1 LTRKEILRRPPTSIL
16 AGWAGSLVLTALLLA
31 PAAATEPPVLVALV
45 LDTSGSIPRSE
56 LGHMRE
62 LVLGVLK
69 SLPAGSEVAVFSFAD
84 QALLVQPWTS
94 DPEAVRRAV
103 DGLRISGQYT
113 ALYDALYDA
122 SRYLRDAGGARRA
135 ILLITDGKDENS
147 ALNLEDGLK
156 LAQETRIPVFCV
168 GVGRVEERILRR
180 IGKLTGG
187 DYLAAREA
195 SGSGLAHR
203 VGGAPEAG
211 GDPAPLPAARTSPRA
226 LPTASPASGAAI
238 RSFPLLWAGLGITL
252 AVLALAAAARVRR
265 RTPPARCPSCGG
277 ALATPHAVC
286 ARCALSATPTLR
298 DAAPASPLS
307 STVLARMNTTEEYLE
322 KTVTLREKPVLA
334 VTRGSGVGKV
344 FALARE
350 TTTSLGRARANDIV
364 LEDVAVSSQHC
375 RIRLEHGHFVLHDL
389 KSTNGT
395 LVNDQRVS
403 RHTLSEG
410 DVIRIGE
417 TSLQFRLESLRD

>member
-1 LTRKEILRRPPTSIL
+1 M
-16 AGWAGSLVLTALLLA
+16 AGWTGGLVLTALLG
-31 PAAATEPPVLVALV
+31 AAVAAKEPPALVALV

-56 LGHMRE
+56 LAHMRE
-62 LVLGVLK
+62 LVLGVLT

-84 QALLVQPWTS
+84 QAVLVQPRTS

-122 SRYLRDAGGARRA
+122 SRYLRDAGGGHRA

-147 ALNLEDGLK
+147 ALNLEDGLR
-156 LAQETRIPVFCV
+156 LAEETRIPVFCV

-187 DYLAAREA
+187 DYMASHAAT
-195 SGSGLAHR
+195 GPGLAHR
-203 VGGAPEAG
+203 IEGAPEAG
-211 GDPAPLPAARTSPRA
+211 GDPAPLPSARATPRA
-226 LPTASPASGAAI
+226 LPAAAPAPGPAA
-238 RSFPLLWAGLGITL
+238 RSFPLLWAGLGVTV
-252 AVLALAAAARVRR
+252 AVLVAAAAARVRR
-265 RTPPARCPSCGG
+265 RPPPARCPSCGA
-277 ALATPHAVC
+277 ALASPHAVC
-286 ARCALSATPTLR
+286 ARCAPAPTLL
-298 DAAPASPLS
+298 ATAPGSALS

-334 VTRGSGVGKV
+334 VTRGPGLGKV

-375 RIRLEHGHFVLHDL
+375 RIRLEEGRFVLHDL

-395 LVNDQRVS
+395 LVNDHKVS
-403 RHTLSEG
+403 RHALSEG

-417 TSLQFRLESLRD
+417 TSLQFRMETLPD

>member
-1 LTRKEILRRPPTSIL
+1 M
-16 AGWAGSLVLTALLLA
+16 
-31 PAAATEPPVLVALV
+31 ALV
-45 LDTSGSIPRSE
+45 LDTSGSIPRTE
-56 LGHMRE
+56 LAHMRE
-62 LVLGVLK
+62 LVLGVLM

-84 QALLVQPWTS
+84 QALLVQPRTS
-94 DPEAVRRAV
+94 DPEVVRRAV
-103 DGLRISGQYT
+103 DGLSISGRYT

-122 SRYLRDAGGARRA
+122 SRYLRDAGGGHRA

-187 DYLAAREA
+187 DYLASPAA
-195 SGSGLAHR
+195 TGPGLAHR
-203 VGGAPEAG
+203 IQGELEAG
-211 GDPAPLPAARTSPRA
+211 GDPSPLPAARTNPRA
-226 LPTASPASGAAI
+226 LPAAGPAPGGAT
-238 RSFPLLWAGLGITL
+238 RSFPLLWAGLGIAV
-252 AVLALAAAARVRR
+252 AVLVAAATARARR
-265 RTPPARCPSCGG
+265 RPSRARCPSCGA
-277 ALATPHAVC
+277 ALATPYSVC
-286 ARCALSATPTLR
+286 ARCAPAPAPTLVETP
-298 DAAPASPLS
+298 PASALS

-322 KTVTLREKPVLA
+322 KTVTLREKSVLA
-334 VTRGSGVGKV
+334 VTRGPGLGKV

-375 RIRLEHGHFVLHDL
+375 RIRLEQGRFVLHDL

-395 LVNDQRVS
+395 LVNDQKVT
-403 RHTLSEG
+403 RHALSEG

>member
-1 LTRKEILRRPPTSIL
+1 VRRPPTWIL
-16 AGWAGSLVLTALLLA
+16 AGSAGGLVLTALLGA
-31 PAAATEPPVLVALV
+31 PAAAREPPALVALV

-56 LGHMRE
+56 LAHMRE

-84 QALLVQPWTS
+84 QARLVQPRTS
-94 DPEAVRRAV
+94 EAEAVRRAV

-156 LAQETRIPVFCV
+156 LAQDTRIPVFCV

-195 SGSGLAHR
+195 TGPDLARR
-203 VGGAPEAG
+203 VLGAPEAE
-211 GDPAPLPAARTSPRA
+211 GDPAPLPAARPGPPV
-226 LPTASPASGAAI
+226 LPAASPAPRAAI
-238 RSFPLLWAGLGITL
+238 RPFPLLWAGLGITL
-252 AVLALAAAARVRR
+252 AVLVAAAAARVRR
-265 RTPPARCPSCGG
+265 RPPPARCPSCGS
-277 ALATPHAVC
+277 ALPTPYAVC
-286 ARCALSATPTLR
+286 ARCAPSAPTLL
-298 DAAPASPLS
+298 DPAPASALS

-322 KTVTLREKPVLA
+322 KTVTLRQKPVLA

-375 RIRLEHGHFVLHDL
+375 RIRLEQGRFVLHDL

-395 LVNDQRVS
+395 LVNDQNVS

-417 TSLQFRLESLRD
+417 TSLQFRLESRRD

>member
-1 LTRKEILRRPPTSIL
+1 
-16 AGWAGSLVLTALLLA
+16 
-31 PAAATEPPVLVALV
+31 
-45 LDTSGSIPRSE
+45 
-56 LGHMRE
+56 
-62 LVLGVLK
+62 
-69 SLPAGSEVAVFSFAD
+69 
-84 QALLVQPWTS
+84 
-94 DPEAVRRAV
+94 V

-147 ALNLEDGLK
+147 ALNLEDGLR

-203 VGGAPEAG
+203 LESAPEAG
-211 GDPAPLPAARTSPRA
+211 SDPAPLPAARTSPRA
-226 LPTASPASGAAI
+226 LPAASPAPGAAI
-238 RSFPLLWAGLGITL
+238 RSFPLLWGGLGITL
-252 AVLALAAAARVRR
+252 VVLVVAAAARVRR
-265 RTPPARCPSCGG
+265 RPPAARCPSCGG

-286 ARCALSATPTLR
+286 ARCAPSAPTLLEGV
-298 DAAPASPLS
+298 PASALS

-334 VTRGSGVGKV
+334 VTRGSGLGKV

-350 TTTSLGRARANDIV
+350 TTTSVGRARANDIV

-375 RIRLEHGHFVLHDL
+375 RIRLEQGRFVLHDL

-395 LVNDQRVS
+395 LVNDQKVS

-417 TSLQFRLESLRD
+417 TSLQFRFESGRD

>member
-1 LTRKEILRRPPTSIL
+1 LTRKEILRRPLTSIL
-16 AGWAGSLVLTALLLA
+16 AGWAGSLVLTGLLGA
-31 PAAATEPPVLVALV
+31 PAAAKESPVLVALV
-45 LDTSGSIPRSE
+45 LDTSGSIPPSE
-56 LGHMRE
+56 LAHMRE

-84 QALLVQPWTS
+84 QALLVQPRTS

-103 DGLRISGQYT
+103 DGLRISGRYT

-156 LAQETRIPVFCV
+156 LAQETRIPVLCV
-168 GVGRVEERILRR
+168 GVGQVEERILRR

-187 DYLAAREA
+187 DYLAVREA

-203 VGGAPEAG
+203 VESAPEAG
-211 GDPAPLPAARTSPRA
+211 SDPAPPPPVRTSPRA
-226 LPTASPASGAAI
+226 LPVASPAPRAAI

-252 AVLALAAAARVRR
+252 AVLVVAAAARVRR
-265 RTPPARCPSCGG
+265 RPPPARCPSCGG
-277 ALATPHAVC
+277 ALATPYAVC
-286 ARCALSATPTLR
+286 SRCAPSAPTLL
-298 DAAPASPLS
+298 DAAPARALS
-307 STVLARMNTTEEYLE
+307 TTVLARMNTTEEYLE

-334 VTRGSGVGKV
+334 VTRGSGMGRV

-375 RIRLEHGHFVLHDL
+375 RIRLEQGHFVLHDL

-395 LVNDQRVS
+395 LVNDQKVS

>member
-1 LTRKEILRRPPTSIL
+1 MSIV
-16 AGWAGSLVLTALLLA
+16 AGWAGSLVLTGLLGA
-31 PAAATEPPVLVALV
+31 PAAAKDPPVLVALV

-56 LGHMRE
+56 LAHMRE

-69 SLPAGSEVAVFSFAD
+69 SLPEGSEVAVFSFAD
-84 QALLVQPWTS
+84 QSLLVQPRTTE
-94 DPEAVRRAV
+94 PEAVRRAV
-103 DGLRISGQYT
+103 DSLRISGQYT

-195 SGSGLAHR
+195 TGPGLAHR
-203 VGGAPEAG
+203 VEGAPEAG
-211 GDPAPLPAARTSPRA
+211 DDPAPAPAPLPAARMSPRA
-226 LPTASPASGAAI
+226 LPAVAPPPGAAI
-238 RSFPLLWAGLGITL
+238 RSLPLLWAGLGITL
-252 AVLALAAAARVRR
+252 AVLAAAAAARVRR
-265 RTPPARCPSCGG
+265 RSPRARCPSCGA
-277 ALATPHAVC
+277 ALASPYAVC
-286 ARCALSATPTLR
+286 ARCAPSAPTVVET
-298 DAAPASPLS
+298 APASALS

-322 KTVTLREKPVLA
+322 KTATLREKPVLA
-334 VTRGSGVGKV
+334 VTRGPAVGKV
-344 FALARE
+344 FTLAQE

-375 RIRLEHGHFVLHDL
+375 RIRLEQGHFVLHDL

-395 LVNDQRVS
+395 LVNDQKVS
-403 RHTLSEG
+403 RHILSEG

-417 TSLQFRLESLRD
+417 TSLQFRLESRRD

>member
-1 LTRKEILRRPPTSIL
+1 M
-16 AGWAGSLVLTALLLA
+16 AGGGGSLVLAALLMA
-31 PAAATEPPVLVALV
+31 PAVAKEPPALVALV

-56 LGHMRE
+56 LPHMRE
-62 LVLGVLK
+62 LVLGVLT

-84 QALLVQPWTS
+84 QALLVQPRTS

-122 SRYLRDAGGARRA
+122 SRYLQDAGGGQRA

-147 ALNLEDGLK
+147 ALNLEDGLR

-187 DYLAAREA
+187 DYLAVHAA
-195 SGSGLAHR
+195 TGPGLAQR
-203 VGGAPEAG
+203 IQGAPEAG
-211 GDPAPLPAARTSPRA
+211 GDHAPLPAPRNTPRA
-226 LPTASPASGAAI
+226 LPPAAPAPALGT
-238 RSFPLLWAGLGITL
+238 RPFPLLWAGVGITVV
-252 AVLALAAAARVRR
+252 VLVAAAAARARR
-265 RTPPARCPSCGG
+265 RPSRARCPSCGA
-277 ALATPHAVC
+277 ALPTPYAVC
-286 ARCALSATPTLR
+286 ARCAPAPALPET
-298 DAAPASPLS
+298 APASALS
-307 STVLARMNTTEEYLE
+307 TTVLARMNTTEEYLE

-334 VTRGSGVGKV
+334 VTRGPGLGKV

-375 RIRLEHGHFVLHDL
+375 RIRMEQGRFVLHDL

-395 LVNDQRVS
+395 LVNDQKVN

-410 DVIRIGE
+410 DVIKIGE